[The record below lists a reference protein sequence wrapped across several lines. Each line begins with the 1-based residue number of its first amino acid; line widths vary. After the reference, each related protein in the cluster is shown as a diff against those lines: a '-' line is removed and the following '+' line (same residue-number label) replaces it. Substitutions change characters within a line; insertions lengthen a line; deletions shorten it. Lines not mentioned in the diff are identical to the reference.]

1 MQNKLIKRV
10 SIGIGVSVFFFILI
24 SFGLKW
30 ASQAKWN
37 NWKKEWQAKGE
48 DFDIASN
55 IPKKI
60 PDNENFAKTE
70 FFVPFSNSCV

>member
-55 IPKKI
+55 IPKKFQI
-60 PDNENFAKTE
+60 MKILQKQNFLPH
-70 FFVPFSNSCV
+70 FF